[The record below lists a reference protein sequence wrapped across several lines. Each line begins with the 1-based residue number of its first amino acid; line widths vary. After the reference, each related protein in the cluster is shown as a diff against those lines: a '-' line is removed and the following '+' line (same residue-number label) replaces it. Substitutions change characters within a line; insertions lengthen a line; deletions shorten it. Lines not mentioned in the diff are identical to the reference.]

1 MKNKK
6 YLAIIICLLLVL
18 ASCTEKNSNKE
29 SGSSKEETKV
39 TAENVKVGTLKGFP
53 GIGMV
58 NLMEENEE
66 KKSLNNYEFTIG
78 TAPDEL
84 NAKLISGEIDIAT
97 IPTNMAATLYNKTK
111 GEIQI
116 LAVNT
121 LGVIK
126 IVSTDENIKTLED
139 IKGLDITA
147 SGKGAI
153 PEYTFEYVLN
163 KKNIKSNITY
173 YPGHEEVAGLLSS
186 DKATIGTIPEPT
198 ASKVMG
204 DNPKIHVVADLTDE
218 WNKLNEDI
226 LLSQGCV
233 VVNKKFAEENQEI
246 LNKFIEEYK
255 KSCEKVHSNLEE
267 TAKNCGKFNIVPEK
281 IAMKAIPES
290 NQVFINGE
298 EMKNKLQPFF
308 QILLDANKESV
319 GGNLPNDD
327 FYYVK

>member
-267 TAKNCGKFNIVPEK
+267 TAYPT
-281 IAMKAIPES
+281 
-290 NQVFINGE
+290 
-298 EMKNKLQPFF
+298 
-308 QILLDANKESV
+308 
-319 GGNLPNDD
+319 
-327 FYYVK
+327 